1 MPGSRHKIRAPRAR
15 NLVVVPVFT
24 SDRGVFPY
32 ISGGG
37 CHSPLSTFSLPLP
50 LPLPL
55 PTILLN
61 PSSIIKDSHFT
72 YFTHLTTLDALL
84 DPALQEKE

>member
-1 MPGSRHKIRAPRAR
+1 MPGSRHKIHAPRAR
-15 NLVVVPVFT
+15 NLIVVPVFS
-24 SDRGVFPY
+24 SDRGVFPF

-37 CHSPLSTFSLPLP
+37 SHSPLSTFSF
-50 LPLPL
+50 PLPL

-61 PSSIIKDSHFT
+61 PSSIVKDSHFT